1 MQLKLEQ
8 AGPECP
14 EGCEEIFRNSLIYER
29 YFQDPGRLEASLHRA
44 AEQGE
49 LYLAVSESG
58 ELAGFYSLSAHAMER
73 SSIAGGWLQRNVPER
88 VPMILLGMLGV
99 DRRFQGNGL
108 GRRLLHDAVVRSLGI
123 SMELGARA
131 LIVDPVDDGA
141 ARFYEANGFQHI
153 PESERMF
160 LKLAGKRS

>member
-1 MQLKLEQ
+1 MKFTAPRRVEPGDVFDGFDCGVALIDDWLSLR
-8 AGPECP
+8 A
-14 EGCEEIFRNSLIYER
+14 RN
-29 YFQDPGRLEASLHRA
+29 A
-44 AEQGE
+44 ARQGT
-49 LYLAVSESG
+49 AVAYVTYSESG

>member
-1 MQLKLEQ
+1 
-8 AGPECP
+8 
-14 EGCEEIFRNSLIYER
+14 
-29 YFQDPGRLEASLHRA
+29 
-44 AEQGE
+44 
-49 LYLAVSESG
+49 
-58 ELAGFYSLSAHAMER
+58 MER